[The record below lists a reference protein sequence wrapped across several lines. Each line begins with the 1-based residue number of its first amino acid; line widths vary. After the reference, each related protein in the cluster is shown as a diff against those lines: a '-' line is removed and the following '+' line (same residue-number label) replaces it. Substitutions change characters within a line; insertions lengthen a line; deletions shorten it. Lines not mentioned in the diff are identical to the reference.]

1 MPASSRKRNK
11 GKERKAKKE
20 ADKVCG
26 SNQCDHGCAVMISDD
41 HPVSSFMDQFY
52 INLRNQGLVVAE
64 ALTELFVTHRH
75 VWNNESYMK
84 IVLDLLIHIGTNE
97 LLCEGSDLSGS
108 ALCVAQSII
117 TLEHYN
123 DTCDIDLV
131 LSKRVVASKWRDL
144 SINSSERRDALKFF
158 RKRTSCKCLKK
169 MHLEARKQLP
179 KIGQCMNC
187 KVEKERV
194 SLSVCSRCMVERYCS
209 RECQV
214 ANWPAHKV
222 DCDAYVKA
230 SREGMDDDLLLEDKT
245 LKMKNS

>member
-1 MPASSRKRNK
+1 MPPSSRKRNK
-11 GKERKAKKE
+11 GKERKVKKE
-20 ADKVCG
+20 ADKAEAIRVDSHEFWRSFCSSTEG
-26 SNQCDHGCAVMISDD
+26 CDHGCDVVISDD
-41 HPVSSFMDQFY
+41 HPISDFMDQFY
-52 INLRNQGLVVAE
+52 INLRNKGLVAD
-64 ALTELFVTHRH
+64 ALRELFVTHRH

-117 TLEHYN
+117 TLEHY
-123 DTCDIDLV
+123 DGTDFDSVRDKFIV
-131 LSKRVVASKWRDL
+131 SSKWRDL

-158 RKRTSCKCLKK
+158 RKRTTCKCLKK

-179 KIGQCMNC
+179 KVGQCMNC

-194 SLSVCSRCMVERYCS
+194 SLSVCSRCMVEQYCS
-209 RECQV
+209 KECQI
-214 ANWPAHKV
+214 ANWPAHKE

-230 SREGMDDDLLLEDKT
+230 SRKGDE
-245 LKMKNS
+245 